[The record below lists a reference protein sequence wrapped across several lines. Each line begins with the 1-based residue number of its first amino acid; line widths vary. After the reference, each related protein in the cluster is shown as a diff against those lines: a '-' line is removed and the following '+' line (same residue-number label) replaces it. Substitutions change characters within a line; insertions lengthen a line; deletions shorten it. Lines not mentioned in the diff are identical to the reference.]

1 MASDDE
7 SDDSM
12 FDNDNES
19 SSESESDDGRQE
31 LKGRA
36 RWLKKAVTTEEKSA
50 KDVKRDQK
58 KLDGGRKKKDVAAE
72 PTPVAKKT
80 PSNWLLEDKMTEE
93 ELDKKVTDLV
103 SSRGRKNT
111 DAREVL
117 RQLEVLTKAAR
128 LHGARKEIP
137 VLMHLIS
144 AMFDSHRNID
154 DYMELNQ
161 WRTCHRSLTRILTL
175 LESSKKLVLGTIGSD
190 EVSDLLVGAHLKA
203 AVKKDDEEAEANKSE
218 ENKNLLKVV
227 GSIESFILRLED
239 EYTKSLQQINPHTQ
253 VSRGCSDY
261 LCSVCSIRC
270 CDDSPASDPHLTVV
284 SFVGWS
290 YT

>member
-1 MASDDE
+1 
-7 SDDSM
+7 M
-12 FDNDNES
+12 FGGDNES
-19 SSESESDDGRQE
+19 SSSESEDDRQE

-36 RWLKKAVTTEEKSA
+36 RWLKKVVTTEEKSA
-50 KDVKRDQK
+50 RDVKKEQK
-58 KLDGGRKKKDVAAE
+58 KIEGPRKKRDFAE
-72 PTPVAKKT
+72 PTPVSKRT
-80 PSNWLLEDKMTEE
+80 QSNWLLEDKMTEE

-128 LHGARKEIP
+128 LHGPRKEIP

-144 AMFDSHRNID
+144 AMFDSHRSID
-154 DYMELNQ
+154 DYMELQQ

-175 LESSKKLVLGTIGSD
+175 LESSKKLILGTIGSD

-203 AVKKDDEEAEANKSE
+203 VKKEEEETEVKSE

-227 GSIESFILRLED
+227 GSIDTFILRLED

-253 VSRGCSDY
+253 VSID
-261 LCSVCSIRC
+261 
-270 CDDSPASDPHLTVV
+270 
-284 SFVGWS
+284 F
-290 YT
+290 